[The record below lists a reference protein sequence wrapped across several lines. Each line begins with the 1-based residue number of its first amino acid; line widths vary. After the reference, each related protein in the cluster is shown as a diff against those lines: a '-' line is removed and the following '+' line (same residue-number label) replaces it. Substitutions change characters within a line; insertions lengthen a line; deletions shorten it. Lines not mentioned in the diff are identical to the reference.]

1 MNPTP
6 SRQIGNPAKIT
17 RRVFC
22 IHYRACLDHAVKM
35 KWDGFTCGSCGEYQ
49 EEDTTGAAH
58 WQRQAECCG
67 KLLKAIFIDRPKKGP
82 GDYRPRPM
90 PPMTQE
96 ELVEIWREHHPD
108 SPVPPRLGRWRGL

>member
-35 KWDGFTCGSCGEYQ
+35 KWDGFTCGGCGDYQ

-58 WQRQAECCG
+58 WQRQAEWG
-67 KLLKAIFIDRPKKGP
+67 LAITDRG
-82 GDYRPRPM
+82 RC
-90 PPMTQE
+90 
-96 ELVEIWREHHPD
+96 HP
-108 SPVPPRLGRWRGL
+108 